1 MEIMPKSMKIGCA
14 LGAIGGI
21 ISIIC
26 LVLFFEADES
36 TILVMGVYMLL
47 AVLFFAQTGA
57 YTRNGQWPWDVLA
70 LVTFLTIGVV
80 FAAMIFEVVEREP
93 GILLIIIEALM
104 IMALTRPS
112 AKIWLSRIK
121 V

>member
-21 ISIIC
+21 ISVVC
-26 LVLFFEADES
+26 LVMFFEADES
-36 TILVMGVYMLL
+36 TILVMGVYMLF
-47 AVLFFAQTGA
+47 AVLFFAQAGA
-57 YTRNGQWPWDVLA
+57 YTKNSQWPLDILT
-70 LVTFLTIGVV
+70 LVTFLTIGIV
-80 FAAMIFEVVEREP
+80 FAAMIFEVIEREP
-93 GILLIIIEALM
+93 GILLIAVEALM
-104 IMALTRPS
+104 IIALTRPS